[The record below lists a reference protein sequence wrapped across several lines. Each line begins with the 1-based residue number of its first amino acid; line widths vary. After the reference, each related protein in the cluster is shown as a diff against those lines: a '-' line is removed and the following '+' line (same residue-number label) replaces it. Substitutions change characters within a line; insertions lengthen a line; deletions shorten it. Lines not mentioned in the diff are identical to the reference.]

1 MKGKINASHLSLLQ
15 HTTQGWG
22 KNYIVNGKSWSLFNF
37 LALLFQP
44 ESLFQLKN
52 SEEKCPLSWQG
63 IIFQLLLISSLVSQI
78 VLAKFFLQMMDWLF
92 DCLFYIDNVDLLGEN
107 CQPATDGFI
116 MLRHDI
122 NMNYDMP
129 LIPVNQHCF
138 NSVSRLPYIRQ
149 SLQGRRFSMRIFKI
163 SIADGCEDSFGNRS
177 YVIYIVLSVI
187 SMMNEW
193 PKWGFHQVF
202 ELICYL
208 ILSEMIINC
217 KICSYHP
224 KSVPTKMSEAHKTQ
238 FIWGHKL

>member
-138 NSVSRLPYIRQ
+138 NSVSRLPYIWQ
-149 SLQGRRFSMRIFKI
+149 SLHQQGLREDDSPWEFLKFQLLMVARIRSLVICDLYCTFCDFNDEWMTKVRLSP
-163 SIADGCEDSFGNRS
+163 SIWIN
-177 YVIYIVLSVI
+177 LLL
-187 SMMNEW
+187 N
-193 PKWGFHQVF
+193 
-202 ELICYL
+202 LIW
-208 ILSEMIINC
+208 NDN
-217 KICSYHP
+217 
-224 KSVPTKMSEAHKTQ
+224 
-238 FIWGHKL
+238 KL